1 VGNDAV
7 ENDVGSHVE
16 SYVSRNDPF
25 GSAALRT
32 RRVVG
37 NWKMNG
43 ALAANAVLLG
53 ECASAFSDV
62 ADVADVAGSATPA
75 VEVAVCVP
83 FPYLGQARDLLSGS
97 AVRWGAQDV
106 SVHPSGAYTGEV
118 SAAMIADFGASFVI
132 VGHSERR
139 AHHSETSAL
148 VAGKAA
154 AALAAGL
161 TPIIC
166 LGETLEERETDMT
179 EVVIAGQLSVCI
191 ELLGHDALAQC
202 VIAYEPV
209 WAIGTGRNA
218 TPDQVQSV
226 HAFLRTRLGPAG
238 ASMSLLY
245 GGSVKSSNASE
256 LFAMPDVDGG
266 LIGGASLKMADFEP
280 ICRAFA

>member
-1 VGNDAV
+1 MKTA
-7 ENDVGSHVE
+7 
-16 SYVSRNDPF
+16 R
-25 GSAALRT
+25 RK
-32 RRVVG
+32 RVVG

-43 ALAANAVLLG
+43 SLGGNAALLRD
-53 ECASAFSDV
+53 CASVFSQPGG
-62 ADVADVAGSATPA
+62 A
-75 VEVAVCVP
+75 EVAVCVP
-83 FPYLGQARDLLSGS
+83 FPYLAQARDLLSAS
-97 AVRWGAQDV
+97 AVGWGAQDV
-106 SVHPSGAYTGEV
+106 SAHVSGAYTGEV
-118 SAAMIADFGASFVI
+118 SAPMVAEFGATYVV

-179 EVVIAGQLSVCI
+179 ETVIAGQLSVCI
-191 ELLGHDALAQC
+191 EALGLDALARC

-218 TPDQVQSV
+218 SPDQVQSA
-226 HAFLRTRLGPAG
+226 HGFLRARLGCVGSAV
-238 ASMSLLY
+238 SLLY
-245 GGSVKSSNASE
+245 GGSVKSSNATE

-266 LIGGASLKMADFEP
+266 LIGGASLKIQDFEP
-280 ICRAFA
+280 ICRAFG

>member
-1 VGNDAV
+1 MREMRASDSSDGD
-7 ENDVGSHVE
+7 
-16 SYVSRNDPF
+16 SR
-25 GSAALRT
+25 SARQMPRRQ

-43 ALAANAVLLG
+43 SLARNAELLR
-53 ECASAFSDV
+53 ECVAAFAVPAGRSAD
-62 ADVADVAGSATPA
+62 AQAG

-83 FPYLGQARDLLSGS
+83 FPYLAQARDALSGS
-97 AVRWGAQDV
+97 AVRWGVQDV
-106 SVHPSGAYTGEV
+106 SAQAAGAYTGEV
-118 SAAMIADFGASFVI
+118 SAPMIAEFGATYAI

-139 AHHSETSAL
+139 AHHAETSAL

-154 AALAAGL
+154 AALEAGL

-179 EVVIAGQLSVCI
+179 EVVVGGQLSVCI
-191 ELLGHDALAQC
+191 EVLGHEHLAQC

-209 WAIGTGRNA
+209 WAIGTGHNA

-226 HAFLRTRLGPAG
+226 HAFLRARLGPAG
-238 ASMSLLY
+238 ASVSLLY
-245 GGSVKSSNASE
+245 GGSVKASNAAE

-280 ICRAFA
+280 ICRAFG

>member
-1 VGNDAV
+1 MTI
-7 ENDVGSHVE
+7 
-16 SYVSRNDPF
+16 SRQK
-25 GSAALRT
+25 
-32 RRVVG
+32 RVVG

-43 ALAANAVLLG
+43 SLGGNAALLRD
-53 ECASAFSDV
+53 CASAFSQP
-62 ADVADVAGSATPA
+62 GG

-83 FPYLGQARDLLSGS
+83 FPYLAQARDLLSAS

-106 SVHPSGAYTGEV
+106 SAHASGAYTGEV
-118 SAAMIADFGASFVI
+118 SAPMVAEFGATYVI

-179 EVVIAGQLSVCI
+179 ETVIAGQLSVCI
-191 ELLGHDALAQC
+191 EALGLDALARC

-218 TPDQVQSV
+218 SPDQVQSV
-226 HAFLRTRLGPAG
+226 HGFLRARLGRAG
-238 ASMSLLY
+238 AAVSLLY
-245 GGSVKSSNASE
+245 GGSVKPSNAAE

-266 LIGGASLKMADFEP
+266 LIGGASLKIQDFEP
-280 ICRAFA
+280 ICRAFG

>member
-1 VGNDAV
+1 MRASDSSDDA
-7 ENDVGSHVE
+7 
-16 SYVSRNDPF
+16 RK
-25 GSAALRT
+25 

-43 ALAANAVLLG
+43 SLAANAALLRA
-53 ECASAFSDV
+53 CSAAFG
-62 ADVADVAGSATPA
+62 AAGPSAA
-75 VEVAVCVP
+75 VEVSVCVP
-83 FPYLGQARDLLSGS
+83 FPYLAQARELLAGS

-106 SVHPSGAYTGEV
+106 SVHASGAYTGEV
-118 SAAMIADFGASFVI
+118 SAPMVAEFGASFVI

-154 AALAAGL
+154 AVLAAGM

-179 EVVIAGQLSVCI
+179 EAVIAGQLSVCI
-191 ELLGHDALAQC
+191 EVLGLDPLAHC

-209 WAIGTGRNA
+209 WAIGTGRTA
-218 TPDQVQSV
+218 TPEQVQAV
-226 HAFLRTRLGPAG
+226 HGFLRTRLGRAG
-238 ASMSLLY
+238 TGISLLY
-245 GGSVKSSNASE
+245 GGSVKPSNAAE

-266 LIGGASLKMADFEP
+266 LIGGASLKIEDFEP
-280 ICRAFA
+280 ICRAFG

>member
-1 VGNDAV
+1 MREMRASDSSDGD
-7 ENDVGSHVE
+7 
-16 SYVSRNDPF
+16 SR
-25 GSAALRT
+25 SARQMPRRQ

-43 ALAANAVLLG
+43 SLARNAELLR
-53 ECASAFSDV
+53 ECVAAFAV
-62 ADVADVAGSATPA
+62 PAGRHADRHADAQAG

-83 FPYLGQARDLLSGS
+83 FPYLAQARDALSGS
-97 AVRWGAQDV
+97 AVRWGVQDV
-106 SVHPSGAYTGEV
+106 SAQAAGAYTGEV
-118 SAAMIADFGASFVI
+118 SAPMIAEFGATYAI

-139 AHHSETSAL
+139 AHHAETSAL

-154 AALAAGL
+154 AALEAGL

-179 EVVIAGQLSVCI
+179 ETVVAGQLSVCI
-191 ELLGHDALAQC
+191 ERLGLDALARC

-218 TPDQVQSV
+218 TPGQVQSV
-226 HAFLRTRLGPAG
+226 HGFLRTRLGAVGAG
-238 ASMSLLY
+238 VSLLY
-245 GGSVKSSNASE
+245 GGSVKPSNAAE

-266 LIGGASLKMADFEP
+266 LIGGASLKIEDFEP
-280 ICRAFA
+280 ICRAFG